1 MPLIHVSDHSR
12 PFRPETASR
21 YSTGKAA
28 IIAAMSPSLPFRSR
42 ALRLLACAMLSSLM
56 PLSPSLAATGA
67 AGNIDPLSRDDC
79 SVMKQRQ
86 VISAGNPVPCAR
98 LSRVSFDYQ
107 DFDGNVRQGAVVVLD
122 AVAPQVA
129 SLFGELLLRSVPL
142 AGAQPMEAFEGDD
155 EKSMAANNT
164 SAFNGRPMTG
174 GGGWS
179 KHAYGVAIDINPLQ
193 NPYVSHVSRAGSDQQ
208 QVLPAAGVQFLQR
221 QPVKTG
227 MAEDVV
233 GVFYDH
239 GFLIWGGNWK
249 QPIDYQHFEI
259 GSRAFVNRLVE
270 LSPAQARAE
279 FERYVA
285 RYRRCTHTATPA
297 DDDAPED
304 TALRDSCAA
313 RSRR

>member
-1 MPLIHVSDHSR
+1 MNP
-12 PFRPETASR
+12 P
-21 YSTGKAA
+21 
-28 IIAAMSPSLPFRSR
+28 LPFLYR
-42 ALRLLACAMLSSLM
+42 AARPLVAGMLLSL
-56 PLSPSLAATGA
+56 LQISPSLAASDAST
-67 AGNIDPLSRDDC
+67 NIKPLSRSQC
-79 SVMKQRQ
+79 AAMKQHQ
-86 VISAGNPVPCAR
+86 VISADNPVPCAR
-98 LSRVSFDYQ
+98 LSRVSFDYH

-122 AVAPQVA
+122 AVAPQVE

-142 AGAQPMEAFEGDD
+142 AGAQPMEAFDGDD

-193 NPYVSHVSRAGSDQQ
+193 NPYVSQSGNGQQ
-208 QVLPAAGVQFLQR
+208 QVLPAAGADFLQR
-221 QPVKTG
+221 QPAQPG

-259 GSRAFVNRLVE
+259 GSRAFVARLVA
-270 LSPAQARAE
+270 LAPAQARAE

-285 RYRRCTHTATPA
+285 RYRRCTHTSAPT